1 MLCKDRK
8 DRLGQN
14 DGVNEILAHPFFKG
28 LDTQALLQKQI
39 EAPFVPQ
46 IKDIKDIGNFD
57 PEVTMQGLAE
67 SIVPRADK
75 ELVKKKA
82 DAFQGFG
89 ELVGDGLDSSTRD
102 EGPGEEKKKEWALS
116 SDLSR

>member
-8 DRLGQN
+8 ERLGQN
-14 DGVNEILAHPFFKG
+14 GGVEEILGHAFFKG
-28 LDTQALLQKQI
+28 LDTQALLEKQI
-39 EAPFVPQ
+39 KAPFIPE

-89 ELVGDGLDSSTRD
+89 ELVGDGLDISKSE
-102 EGPGEEKKKEWALS
+102 EGPGEEKKKE
-116 SDLSR
+116 